1 MGNTNKQ
8 HKWIAFFVVTISA
21 GLIYRVPYLKTVFY
35 DALVEEFQLT
45 NTQVGTIMSVYSIT
59 KMIIYIPGGILAD
72 RFDNR
77 KMLVGS
83 NLMLALLT
91 FWYATIPSLTGLMAI
106 QFLLA
111 FSNVVFWVSAV
122 KAIRIL
128 ADDNEQ
134 GSIFGYSEGIRALA
148 GVLIN
153 FAALAVFNHFILTE
167 QPLRYVLIF
176 YGIVYTALTVAMWLL
191 LPKKNKDEARSTAT
205 LADYLKVL
213 KIPGIWIVA
222 FLVMCAYS
230 AQVASEYTTTYL
242 TTILGMTTVT
252 AGIIAT
258 IRSYGIGIFSAPI
271 MGKISDKTSSYSKM
285 VMGLFVVEIIFAA
298 LLLFI
303 PGKPNMLIPAIVT
316 VIAFATVMYAIRGIY
331 FATMGEAGVPKEFT
345 GTATGIIC
353 AIGFLPD
360 AYMNLIL
367 GKLIDN
373 NPGAAGFKFVFGAII
388 LFALLG
394 IVFALVINRMGKKNR
409 AA

>member
-35 DALVEEFQLT
+35 DALVEEFKLT

-83 NLMLALLT
+83 NLMLAALT

-134 GSIFGYSEGIRALA
+134 GSIFGYSEGIRAAA

-153 FAALAVFNHFILTE
+153 FAALAVFNHFVTTA
-167 QPLRYVLIF
+167 QPLRYVLLF
-176 YGIVYTALTVAMWLL
+176 YGIVYTLLTIAMWLL
-191 LPKKNKDEARSTAT
+191 LPKKSKEEARTSAT
-205 LADYLKVL
+205 FADYVKVL

-222 FLVMCAYS
+222 LLVMCAYS

-242 TTILGMTTVT
+242 TTIFGMTTVT
-252 AGIIAT
+252 AGIVAT

-271 MGKISDKTSSYSKM
+271 MGKIADKTSSYSKM
-285 VMGLFVVEIIFAA
+285 VMGLFVVEIVFAA
-298 LLLFI
+298 LLLVI
-303 PGKPNMLIPAIVT
+303 PGKSSMLIPAIVT
-316 VIAFATVMYAIRGIY
+316 VRGIY
-331 FATMGEAGVPKEFT
+331 VATMGEAGVPKEFT

-367 GKLIDN
+367 GKLIDS

-388 LFALLG
+388 LFAVLG
-394 IVFALVINRMGKKNR
+394 IVFALIINRMGKKNIK
-409 AA
+409 A

>member
-153 FAALAVFNHFILTE
+153 FAALAVFNHFVLTE

-176 YGIVYTALTVAMWLL
+176 YGIVYTILTAAMWLL
-191 LPKKNKDEARSTAT
+191 LPKKSKDEARSTAA
-205 LADYLKVL
+205 LADYIKVL

-222 FLVMCAYS
+222 FLVMCAY
-230 AQVASEYTTTYL
+230 
-242 TTILGMTTVT
+242 
-252 AGIIAT
+252 
-258 IRSYGIGIFSAPI
+258 
-271 MGKISDKTSSYSKM
+271 GKQKSHRQRRFCMDFC
-285 VMGLFVVEIIFAA
+285 L
-298 LLLFI
+298 
-303 PGKPNMLIPAIVT
+303 
-316 VIAFATVMYAIRGIY
+316 
-331 FATMGEAGVPKEFT
+331 
-345 GTATGIIC
+345 
-353 AIGFLPD
+353 
-360 AYMNLIL
+360 
-367 GKLIDN
+367 
-373 NPGAAGFKFVFGAII
+373 
-388 LFALLG
+388 
-394 IVFALVINRMGKKNR
+394 
-409 AA
+409 